1 MEISGRIPAAT
12 LLYMENKK
20 KIYKNLRVSLDKL

>member
-20 KIYKNLRVSLDKL
+20 KNLQKSEGFP